1 MLFSDCA
8 QEERPKLLEGHCSIL
23 DFTHLAQYLLINCLH
38 FFISAICKFVSDKF
52 LIRSNY
58 NSESVV
64 KGQSFIIPIT
74 QAHNVLASWPAA
86 VVFAVCSSAA
96 F

>member
-1 MLFSDCA
+1 ML
-8 QEERPKLLEGHCSIL
+8 KGHCSIL
-23 DFTHLAQYLLINCLH
+23 DFTHSAQYLLINCLH
-38 FFISAICKFVSDKF
+38 FFISAECKFVSFKF

-64 KGQSFIIPIT
+64 KEHSFIIPIT
-74 QAHNVLASWPAA
+74 QAHNVLASWLAA
-86 VVFAVCSSAA
+86 VVFVVCSSAA